1 MKGFY
6 EYLEHNKFNT
16 LTDRVAY
23 LMVAKGVEPYA
34 FIAQYLEKLDAEA
47 PINEFLGG
55 FFRKLGAA
63 WNAFWKTPS
72 VDDPKNRL
80 DTAKEAL
87 TDLITMLKQS
97 AGAERGSIEVVI
109 RGLEQSLQL
118 INHVEP
124 TIQQFNQKMMQF
136 RRGNPAAALPD
147 IAQQLPEDLNKKF
160 VELMTAHNQFMG
172 LPDSEDKLNK
182 LKLNQDQI
190 EAFYQELSDVYQKI
204 NPADESQKEY
214 KERIKNFLMKI
225 ENDTAFQQ
233 MKNLMDFASKRS
245 GASNLAVSR
254 PDNYHDVVFAWRNIA
269 SKTRDPNQQRQQLL
283 QWYQTLDKNHPVK
296 AFITKEMQDEPGHN
310 EADLFWNYASDW
322 INKFTHHLGE
332 K

>member
-16 LTDRVAY
+16 LTNRVAH
-23 LMVAKGVEPYA
+23 LMVAKGVDPYA
-34 FIAQYLEKLDAEA
+34 FIGQYLDELDAKA

-63 WNAFWKTPS
+63 WRAFWKTPS
-72 VDDPKNRL
+72 VDNPNNRL
-80 DTAKEAL
+80 ATAKEAL

-136 RRGNPAAALPD
+136 RKGDASAALPD
-147 IAQQLPEDLNKKF
+147 IAQMLPDDLNQKYLQ
-160 VELMTAHNQFMG
+160 LMQSHDQLMA
-172 LPDSEDKLNK
+172 LPDDEEKLNK
-182 LKLNQDQI
+182 LIASEDQI
-190 EAFYQELSDVYQKI
+190 DAFYQELTDLYQKI
-204 NPADESQKEY
+204 NPADEAQKEY
-214 KERIKNFLMKI
+214 KEKIRNFLNKI
-225 ENDTAFQQ
+225 ESDTVFHQI
-233 MKNLMDFASKRS
+233 KSLMDFARKRTRD
-245 GASNLAVSR
+245 NLLVSR
-254 PDNYHDVVFAWRNIA
+254 PQQYEQVVFAWRNIIA
-269 SKTRDPNQQRQQLL
+269 KTKDQNQQKQQLL
-283 QWYQTLDKNHPVK
+283 QWYQSLDQNNPVK
-296 AFITKEMQDEPGHN
+296 AFIHKEMQETPGQN
-310 EADLFWNYASDW
+310 EAELFWNYASNW